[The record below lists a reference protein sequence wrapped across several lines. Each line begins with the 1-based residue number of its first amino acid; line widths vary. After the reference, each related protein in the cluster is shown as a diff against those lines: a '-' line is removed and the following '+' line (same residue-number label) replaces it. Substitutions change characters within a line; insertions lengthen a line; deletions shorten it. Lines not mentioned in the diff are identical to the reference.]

1 MWEYT
6 RLKAGNMLASANQ
19 LLKEMH
25 GGNLTS
31 DKVEELEED
40 GADIEMTEEPA
51 PFMKHTRVRSLIS
64 HPKVTKNPEGSLN
77 RAIIK

>member
-40 GADIEMTEEPA
+40 GADIEMT
-51 PFMKHTRVRSLIS
+51 
-64 HPKVTKNPEGSLN
+64 
-77 RAIIK
+77 